1 MIEGTLPVFTF
12 LVCKIVTNPVLE
24 KRKLSIRNK
33 HCRFSHCLFMAN
45 IEELD
50 TGAFSRQTFKCQ
62 LNVRKAFKLDLQTKA
77 RFQPGFNLSLASCL
91 HFFLQSSELAEQR
104 TSMCSA
110 VAIWHTSL
118 TTALRR

>member
-33 HCRFSHCLFMAN
+33 HCRFSDCSFMAN

-62 LNVRKAFKLDLQTKA
+62 LSVRKAFKLDLQTKA

-91 HFFLQSSELAEQR
+91 HFFLGSSELAEQR
-104 TSMCSA
+104 ASMCPAIAIGNSSA
-110 VAIWHTSL
+110 AA
-118 TTALRR
+118 ALRR